1 MARTILVTG
10 AARGLGLEF
19 CRQLAASGDHVIACP
34 RTAEVPDLER
44 LAEEH
49 RDRIRI
55 VPMDVADPASVAG
68 AVLSIGD
75 AGIDL
80 LIGNAGVFPSGG
92 SIESGFDEDAM
103 KHAFDV
109 NAVAPLKVAEALL
122 PALRRGAGK
131 KIAHIT
137 SLMGSMGDNTSG
149 GSYAYRISKAALNM
163 ATRNLA
169 HELAADR
176 FVVLALH
183 PGWVQTRMGGAGAPL
198 DAETSVRGMLE
209 VIDRA
214 GPGDTGRFLAFDGK
228 ELPW

>member
-1 MARTILVTG
+1 MARTALVTG

-44 LAEEH
+44 LAEDH
-49 RDRIRI
+49 RDRFRI
-55 VPMDVADPASVAG
+55 VPMDVASAASIAG

-92 SIESGFDEDAM
+92 SIESGFDDDAM
-103 KHAFDV
+103 MRAFAV

-122 PALRRGAGK
+122 PALRRGTGK
-131 KIAHIT
+131 TIAHVT

-169 HELAADR
+169 HELAPDR

-198 DAETSVRGMLE
+198 DAATSVRGMLE
-209 VIDRA
+209 VLARA
-214 GPGDTGRFLAFDGK
+214 GPGDTGRFLSFDGK

>member
-1 MARTILVTG
+1 MARNVLVTG

-19 CRQLAASGDHVIACP
+19 CRQLASAGDHVIACP

-44 LAEEH
+44 LADEH

-55 VPMDVADPASVAG
+55 VPMDVADPASIAAAAG
-68 AVLSIGD
+68 ALEGL
-75 AGIDL
+75 GIDL
-80 LIGNAGVFPSGG
+80 LIGNAGVYPDGG
-92 SIESGFDEDAM
+92 SVAAGIDGDAIER
-103 KHAFDV
+103 AFAI
-109 NAVAPLKVAEALL
+109 NALAPLKVVEAFL
-122 PALRRGAGK
+122 PALRSGTTR

-169 HELAADR
+169 HELAPDR

-183 PGWVQTRMGGAGAPL
+183 PGWVRTRMGGAGAPL
-198 DAETSVRGMLE
+198 EPTASVRGMIE
-209 VIDRA
+209 VIENA
-214 GPGDTGRFLAFDGK
+214 GAKDTGRFLAFDGR

>member
-19 CRQLAASGDHVIACP
+19 CRQFAAAGDRVIACP

-44 LAEEH
+44 LAEDH
-49 RDRIRI
+49 RDRFRI
-55 VPMDVADPASVAG
+55 VPMDVADAGSVAG
-68 AVLSIGD
+68 AVLSLGEI
-75 AGIDL
+75 AIDVVV
-80 LIGNAGVFPSGG
+80 GNAGVFPSGG

-103 KHAFDV
+103 MHAFAV

-122 PALRRGAGK
+122 PALRRGTGR

-169 HELAADR
+169 HELASDR

-198 DAETSVRGMLE
+198 QPDASVRGMIE

-214 GPGDTGRFLAFDGK
+214 GPGDTGRFLAFDGRD
-228 ELPW
+228 LPW

>member
-1 MARTILVTG
+1 MARTTLVTG

-19 CRQLAASGDHVIACP
+19 CRQLAASGDDVIACP

-49 RDRIRI
+49 RDRFRI
-55 VPMDVADPASVAG
+55 VPMDVADAASVRG

-75 AGIDL
+75 VAIDL

-92 SIESGFDEDAM
+92 SIESGFDADAM
-103 KHAFDV
+103 KRAFEV

-122 PALRRGAGK
+122 PALRRGTGR

-137 SLMGSMGDNTSG
+137 SLMGSMGDNSSG

-169 HELAADR
+169 HELAPDR

-183 PGWVQTRMGGAGAPL
+183 PGWVQTRMGGGGAPL

-209 VIDRA
+209 VIENA
-214 GPGDTGRFLAFDGK
+214 APGDTGRFVAFDGR